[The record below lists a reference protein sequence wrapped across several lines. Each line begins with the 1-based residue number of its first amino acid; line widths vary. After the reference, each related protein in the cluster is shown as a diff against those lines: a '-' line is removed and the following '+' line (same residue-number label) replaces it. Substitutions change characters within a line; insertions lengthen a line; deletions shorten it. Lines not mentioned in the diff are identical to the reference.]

1 MPRRRLCTG
10 PRVIR
15 GGDGPL
21 TVGECTGC
29 AQQTVVR
36 CAQSAIDVH
45 FQVVH
50 TVCTV
55 HSAHM
60 NKRTA
65 SKSAAPRV
73 CIYVRVSTAEQVRS
87 GLSLDSQVEKARAY
101 CAFKGF
107 TVVEVVEDAGVSGG
121 IALARRP
128 GGARVREL
136 VEVGAVDAVIACKL
150 DRLFRDAA
158 DCLAE
163 TKAWDAGGI
172 ALHLLDM
179 GIDTSSAVGRAF
191 LTVAAGFAELEKNLI
206 GERTSAAL
214 QAKKA
219 RGEALGVAGGRNK
232 IGATDAEREIVAA
245 VVKARAAG
253 LSIREIA
260 AELAAAGMR
269 TRRGGEIQSTQVA
282 RILRAAA

>member
-1 MPRRRLCTG
+1 
-10 PRVIR
+10 
-15 GGDGPL
+15 
-21 TVGECTGC
+21 
-29 AQQTVVR
+29 
-36 CAQSAIDVH
+36 
-45 FQVVH
+45 
-50 TVCTV
+50 
-55 HSAHM
+55 M

-65 SKSAAPRV
+65 SNPATVARV

-87 GLSLDSQVEKARAY
+87 GLSLDGQVEKARAY

-107 TVVEVVEDAGVSGG
+107 EVIEVIEDAGVSGG

-136 VEVGAVDAVIACKL
+136 VSSGAVDAVIACKL

-232 IGATDAEREIVAA
+232 LGANDAEREIVA
-245 VVKARAAG
+245 VVNELRDAG
-253 LSIREIA
+253 LSIRAIA
-260 AELAAAGMR
+260 AELAARGLR
-269 TRRGGEIQSTQVA
+269 TRKGGEIQSTQVA
-282 RILRAAA
+282 RILRRAA